1 MDLAASSE
9 ASAAPP
15 SKSTG
20 ELKAPTGSLK
30 EASSAPITPS
40 AHIHQSRGFTVRIAE
55 LIILMAAI
63 VGAVGLGLGMSK
75 YLAEHPYVAA
85 YLIAYGVFRFA
96 DLMVRDPAA
105 LGIDGTRFIQRVLY
119 EIPLLILFFA
129 APFERTYVYGG
140 EVPRWMGALGL
151 LIELI
156 GLWLVLGA
164 RIQLGFFSPQ
174 PSGDEAPVLVRSGLY
189 RLIRHPIYLG
199 ELIVLLAWP
208 FEYGAPVTF
217 TIAAIVGIVVVRRRA
232 REEEADL
239 LAQFGDEYAGYMRV
253 TDSLIPNV
261 W

>member
-1 MDLAASSE
+1 
-9 ASAAPP
+9 
-15 SKSTG
+15 
-20 ELKAPTGSLK
+20 
-30 EASSAPITPS
+30 
-40 AHIHQSRGFTVRIAE
+40 VRIAE

-63 VGAVGLGLGMSK
+63 VGAVALGLGMSK
-75 YLAEHPYVAA
+75 YLAEHSYVAA

-96 DLMVRDPAA
+96 DLTVRDPAA
-105 LGIDGTRFIQRVLY
+105 LGMEGARFMQRVMY
-119 EIPLLILFFA
+119 EIPLLLLFFA

-151 LIELI
+151 LIELV

-164 RIQLGFFSPQ
+164 RIQLGFFSPK
-174 PSGDEAPVLVRSGLY
+174 PSSEETPVLVRNGLY
-189 RLIRHPIYLG
+189 GVIRHPIYLG

-208 FEYGAPVTF
+208 FEYGAPVAF
-217 TIAAIVGIVVVRRRA
+217 TVAGIVGIVVVRRRA